1 MSKYNQ
7 LYEIRIY
14 LLSNKYIKIVTGC
27 LTLNI
32 WFIRQ
37 HIILNNNVIQKMNQ
51 YIDCIYSFYFWD
63 CLLHW
68 I

>member
-1 MSKYNQ
+1 
-7 LYEIRIY
+7 
-14 LLSNKYIKIVTGC
+14 
-27 LTLNI
+27 
-32 WFIRQ
+32 
-37 HIILNNNVIQKMNQ
+37 MNQ